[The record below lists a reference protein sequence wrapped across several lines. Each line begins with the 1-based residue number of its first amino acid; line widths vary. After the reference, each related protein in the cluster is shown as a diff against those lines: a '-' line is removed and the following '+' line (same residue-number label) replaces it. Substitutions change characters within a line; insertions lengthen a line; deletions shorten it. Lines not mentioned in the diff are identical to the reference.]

1 MRIKSFFRDAFLM
14 YRDGFKNMT
23 IGRTLWMIII
33 IKLVVMFLVIKLFFF
48 PNILQQNYDDDAARA
63 EAVRSNLTDR

>member
-1 MRIKSFFRDAFLM
+1 M

-48 PNILQQNYDDDAARA
+48 PNILQQNFDDDATRA
-63 EAVRSNLTDR
+63 ETVRSNLTDR

>member
-1 MRIKSFFRDAFLM
+1 M

-48 PNILQQNYDDDAARA
+48 PNILQKNFDDDAARA
-63 EAVRSNLTDR
+63 EAVRSNLTDS

>member
-1 MRIKSFFRDAFLM
+1 M

-48 PNILQQNYDDDAARA
+48 PNILQQNFDDDATRA

>member
-1 MRIKSFFRDAFLM
+1 M

-48 PNILQQNYDDDAARA
+48 PNILQQNFDDDTARA

>member
-1 MRIKSFFRDAFLM
+1 M

-48 PNILQQNYDDDAARA
+48 PNILQQNFDDDAARA
-63 EAVRSNLTDR
+63 ETVRSNLTDR

>member
-1 MRIKSFFRDAFLM
+1 M

-48 PNILQQNYDDDAARA
+48 PNILQQNFDDDAARA

>member
-1 MRIKSFFRDAFLM
+1 M

-48 PNILQQNYDDDAARA
+48 PNILQQNFDDDGARA

>member
-1 MRIKSFFRDAFLM
+1 
-14 YRDGFKNMT
+14 
-23 IGRTLWMIII
+23 MIII